1 MTALGSDM
9 TEGWAET
16 EAGLRPQS
24 IGWGRRWCL
33 WSGQGEPGG
42 RIEERG

>member
-9 TEGWAET
+9 TEG
-16 EAGLRPQS
+16 L
-24 IGWGRRWCL
+24 GRDGGRADTPECRL
-33 WSGQGEPGG
+33 GQEVVPLVRTGDPGG